1 MRAAGP
7 LRGLFFARLLELVV
21 LPSFCRLCGAL
32 LERPGE
38 RLVCG
43 ACLAGL
49 PVRRGPVCPCC
60 GRFLEAAGE
69 PAPCGRCLDR
79 PPAFSRHRS
88 AGRYDGALRD
98 VLLLYKYGRLA
109 PLGRDLSAF
118 VERSPA
124 AGEDLWAGLDA
135 VVPVPL
141 HRARRRERGFNQSEL
156 VARSLARGRG
166 LPVLVRAL
174 VKTRP
179 TPPQTSLAAGERAA
193 NARDAYAARDP
204 GKIRGLTLIVV
215 DDVFTTGATLGECA
229 AVLKAAGA
237 REVRALTVAQA

>member
-1 MRAAGP
+1 VSAAG
-7 LRGLFFARLLELVV
+7 LLGGLFPARLLELVC

-49 PVRRGPVCPCC
+49 AVRRGPVCPCC
-60 GRFLEAAGE
+60 GRFLETAGD

-88 AGRYDGALRD
+88 AGRHDGALRD

-109 PLGRDLSAF
+109 PLGRDLAAF

-124 AGEDLWAGLDA
+124 AGEDLWTGLDA

-141 HRARRRERGFNQSEL
+141 HRTRRRERGFNQSEI
-156 VARSLARGRG
+156 VARCLARERD
-166 LPVLVRAL
+166 LPVIGRAL

-179 TPPQTSLAAGERAA
+179 APPQTSLAAGERAA
-193 NARDAYAARDP
+193 NVRGAYAVRDP
-204 GKIRGLTLIVV
+204 GRIRGLTLIVV
-215 DDVFTTGATLGECA
+215 DDVFTTGATIGECA
-229 AVLKAAGA
+229 AALKGAGA

>member
-1 MRAAGP
+1 MTLAASLWGVHP
-7 LRGLFFARLLELVV
+7 VRLLELVV

-38 RLVCG
+38 RLICG

-49 PVRRGPVCPCC
+49 RVRRGAVCPCC

-69 PAPCGRCLDR
+69 PAPCARCLDR

-109 PLGRDLSAF
+109 PLGRELAAF
-118 VERSPA
+118 VGRSPA
-124 AGEDLWAGLDA
+124 AGEDLWSGVDA

-141 HRARRRERGFNQSEL
+141 HRLRRRERGFNQSEL
-156 VARSLARGRG
+156 VARSLARERG
-166 LPVLVRAL
+166 LPVFGRGLA
-174 VKTRP
+174 KTRS
-179 TPPQTSLAAGERAA
+179 TPPQTSLAAAERAA
-193 NARDAYAARDP
+193 NVRGAYAVRDP
-204 GKIRGLTLIVV
+204 GKVRGLTVLLV

-229 AVLKAAGA
+229 AALRAAGA

>member
-1 MRAAGP
+1 MTRAVP
-7 LRGLFFARLLELVV
+7 LRGVHPVRLLELIV

-43 ACLAGL
+43 ACLADL
-49 PVRRGPVCPCC
+49 RVRSGAVCPCC

-69 PAPCGRCLDR
+69 PAPCARCLER
-79 PPAFSRHRS
+79 PPAFTRHRS

-98 VLLLYKYGRLA
+98 ILLLYKYGRLA
-109 PLGRDLSAF
+109 PLGRELSAF

-124 AGEDLWAGLDA
+124 AGEDLWAGVDA

-141 HRARRRERGFNQSEL
+141 HRTRRRDRGFNQSEL
-156 VARSLARGRG
+156 VARGLARGRG
-166 LPVLVRAL
+166 LPLLGRVLA
-174 VKTRP
+174 KTRA
-179 TPPQTSLAAGERAA
+179 TPPQTSLAAAERAA
-193 NARDAYAARDP
+193 NVRGAYAVRNA
-204 GKIRGLTLIVV
+204 KKLRGMTLLLV
-215 DDVFTTGATLGECA
+215 DDVFTTGATLRECA
-229 AVLKAAGA
+229 AALRTAGA